1 MKSGSPW
8 PFGDLPRAS
17 ANVIYA
23 DPAWR
28 YSVFSKKGE
37 AKSASR
43 HYETMPLA
51 DICAL
56 PVADLAAPSAHLFLW
71 ATAPHLRQAF
81 TVMDA
86 WGFSY
91 SSVAFVW
98 GKLNRS
104 HQISPRLFLADCDAF
119 MGMGHT
125 TRQNAEFVL
134 LGRRGAPKRKVKS
147 IRQMVFSP
155 VREHSR
161 KPDEV
166 RALIERY
173 ADGPRVELFART
185 KADGWMVWG
194 NETSKFGA
202 VA

>member
-1 MKSGSPW
+1 MKKKQLALSGALLLVPIAALAQQANT
-8 PFGDLPRAS
+8 GDAEQNLPPVTVLS
-17 ANVIYA
+17 
-23 DPAWR
+23 D
-28 YSVFSKKGE
+28 KKTE
-37 AKSASR
+37 
-43 HYETMPLA
+43 
-51 DICAL
+51 
-56 PVADLAAPSAHLFLW
+56 
-71 ATAPHLRQAF
+71 
-81 TVMDA
+81 
-86 WGFSY
+86 
-91 SSVAFVW
+91 
-98 GKLNRS
+98 
-104 HQISPRLFLADCDAF
+104 
-119 MGMGHT
+119 
-125 TRQNAEFVL
+125 
-134 LGRRGAPKRKVKS
+134 APKRKVKS

>member
-1 MKSGSPW
+1 
-8 PFGDLPRAS
+8 
-17 ANVIYA
+17 
-23 DPAWR
+23 
-28 YSVFSKKGE
+28 
-37 AKSASR
+37 
-43 HYETMPLA
+43 MPLA

-98 GKLNRS
+98 VKLNRY

-155 VREHSR
+155 VR
-161 KPDEV
+161 
-166 RALIERY
+166 ALIERY

-194 NETSKFGA
+194 NETSKFERSHEPPSPHPRRA
-202 VA
+202 